1 MTAVTFD
8 THAYIKKLKEKGFT
22 ETQAESVVDMVN
34 DVRAIDLAS
43 LATKPDLE
51 IFELRLKVQIGAMIF
66 ALGGVLVAIKYLGH
80 G

>member
-1 MTAVTFD
+1 MTAITFD

-43 LATKPDLE
+43 LATKSDLE
-51 IFELRLKVQIGAMIF
+51 ILELRLKIQIGAMIF
-66 ALGGVLVAIKYLGH
+66 ALGGVLVAVKYFGH